1 MESLALHSTVYT
13 LKGTLLVFGPQLGSA
28 VVDDARVQ
36 QGHHADPR
44 KSCIFTE
51 AILYGAPS
59 IIRHHVF
66 KQMRY
71 GFRPKTAQ
79 HHGASFF

>member
-36 QGHHADPR
+36 QGHHA
-44 KSCIFTE
+44 E

-79 HHGASFF
+79 NHGASFF